1 MATINYYYT
10 GACPLSPHQCVPH
23 PPATKNAE
31 CDAVR
36 HSCIVV
42 QCGAVC
48 CNVLQRCCSLL
59 LCVAGVAARFVFLH
73 HIKAVGVYGSASI
86 RMQCSAEQRDA
97 VCYVVLQFGA
107 ICCNVMR
114 CVVHVYMSKHPRS
127 VRVCFN
133 LYGLKCGAAC
143 CSVLRSGAA
152 WCGVLRC
159 VAVCSAFLH

>member
-48 CNVLQRCCSLL
+48 CNVWQSAAACCVRCGVCVVCCILL
-59 LCVAGVAARFVFLH
+59 LCVAGVAARFAFLH
-73 HIKAVGVYGSASI
+73 HAKAVGIYESASI
-86 RMQCSAEQRDA
+86 RMQCSAQQHNA

-107 ICCNVMR
+107 ICCNAMR
-114 CVVHVYMSKHPRS
+114 CVVLVYMRQTPPECAS
-127 VRVCFN
+127 VFQSVCTQVW
-133 LYGLKCGAAC
+133 
-143 CSVLRSGAA
+143 CS
-152 WCGVLRC
+152 VLRC
-159 VAVCSAFLH
+159 VAEWCSVV